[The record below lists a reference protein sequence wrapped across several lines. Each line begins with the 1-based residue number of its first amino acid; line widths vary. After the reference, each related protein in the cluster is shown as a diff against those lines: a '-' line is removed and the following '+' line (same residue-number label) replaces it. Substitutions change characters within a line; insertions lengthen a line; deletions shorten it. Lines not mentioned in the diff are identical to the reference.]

1 MNKDRTHFTKMD
13 YVLALTLA
21 ALSLLVYNV
30 TLTPSLSYLSP
41 DGNELATVPYVLGLA
56 HSPGY
61 PLYTWLGK
69 IFTWLPVG
77 DVAHRMNLMSAILGS
92 FGVGGLYLIILTL
105 LHPKTSSHTLRRVCS
120 ILASLLFAFSS
131 TFWSQAVIAE
141 VYTPSIAFVAFTLLA
156 LLHWEHTRRDRDFFL
171 FALIFGLS
179 LGMHLSNLG
188 FALAFALFILLTDF
202 KVIKRFTWWLTGLL
216 GFGLGVVQF
225 VWLPLKAN
233 TLTDQMMLARAP
245 VTLKGLY
252 SYTIG
257 AFSQLKFAFPLV
269 ELPDRLVIY
278 LDLLRQEF
286 TVFGILVGIIGLV
299 ALLIR
304 RPRYYYLLVG
314 MYLVHVW
321 FFIQYQVFDLEVF
334 FLPSHFVWTIFIA
347 FGALEILAGLTTLI
361 QLLPGSNLPRIIQL
375 LLTALVLL
383 STLIPLTRN
392 WSDNDRSGDVAVN
405 DFYAN
410 LWEILPQDSLLV
422 TRSGV
427 FGYDAFYWQL
437 VYNTREDVVL
447 PTLPDTT
454 TSKSALRNRDL
465 FSNTILN
472 NRGTGRGP
480 GAIPPDLV
488 PQGLWQVPVLI
499 GNQSEGGFGVRE
511 QLMLYELSMTAPELV
526 VKNAYPDLPLH
537 EALGGAILFGV
548 DLNTQTIESGS
559 RIDLVLYWEISNPGH
574 YQVQTTLRDQVL
586 ETHTLGFGNLERYE
600 REIGTI
606 QGQIIV
612 EKYAV
617 VVPSTF
623 EEGDYPLKVHIQG
636 VDKEI
641 MLGTIS
647 VRNDEET
654 MERWLRI
661 AGKSS

>member
-1 MNKDRTHFTKMD
+1 MNRNLTRFTKMD
-13 YVLALTLA
+13 YILALGLA
-21 ALSLLVYNV
+21 TFSFLAYNA

-69 IFTWLPVG
+69 IFTWLPIG

-92 FGVGGLYLIILTL
+92 LSVGGLYLIILTL
-105 LHPKTSSHTLRRVCS
+105 LHPKASSHTLRRVCS

-141 VYTPSIAFVAFTLLA
+141 VYTPNLAFVAFTLLA
-156 LLHWEHTRRDRDFFL
+156 LLYWEHTRRVRDFFL
-171 FALIFGLS
+171 FALVFGLS

-188 FALAFALFILLTDF
+188 FAPAFALFILLTDF
-202 KVIKRFTWWLTGLL
+202 KVLKRFTWWLAGFL
-216 GFGLGVVQF
+216 GFGMGIAQF
-225 VWLPLKAN
+225 LWLPLKAN
-233 TLTDQMMLARAP
+233 TLTDRMMLARTP
-245 VTLKGLY
+245 TTLKGIV
-252 SYTIG
+252 SYTLG
-257 AFSQLKFAFPLV
+257 AFSQLKFAFPLF

-278 LDLLRQEF
+278 LDLLRQQF
-286 TVFGILVGIIGLV
+286 TLFGILLGMIGLV
-299 ALLIR
+299 AILIR
-304 RPRYYYLLVG
+304 RSRYYYLLVG

-334 FLPSHFVWTIFIA
+334 FLPAHFVWAIFIA
-347 FGALEILAGLTTLI
+347 FGVLEILAGLTTLI
-361 QLLPGSNLPRIIQL
+361 QLLPGSSLRRILRFL
-375 LLTALVLL
+375 LITLVLL
-383 STLIPLTRN
+383 STLIPLLRN

-410 LWEILPQDSLLV
+410 LWEILPQESVLV

-437 VYNTREDVVL
+437 VYNTRDDVVL

-454 TSKSALRNRDL
+454 ISKPGFRNRNL

-472 NRGTGRGP
+472 DRGKVRGP

-488 PQGLWQVPVLI
+488 PQDLWQVPILI
-499 GNQSEGGFGVRE
+499 GNQSAGGFGGRD
-511 QLMLYELSMTAPELV
+511 QLILYELSMTPPHLV
-526 VKNAYPDLPLH
+526 VKNAHPDIPLH
-537 EALGGAILFGV
+537 DALGGAVLNGV
-548 DLNTQTIESGS
+548 DLNTQSIESGS
-559 RIDLVLYWEISNPGH
+559 RIDLVLYWEITNPIR
-574 YQVQTTLRDQVL
+574 YQVQTILRDQVL
-586 ETHTLGFGNLERYE
+586 ETHTLGFGNLERYA
-600 REIGTI
+600 REIGSI
-606 QGQIIV
+606 QGQTIV
-612 EKYAV
+612 ENYAIV
-617 VVPSTF
+617 IPSTV
-623 EEGDYPLKVHIQG
+623 EEGDYPLMVQIQG

-641 MLGTIS
+641 LLGTIS

-661 AGKSS
+661 AGK

>member
-1 MNKDRTHFTKMD
+1 MNRNLTRFTKMD
-13 YVLALTLA
+13 YILALGLA
-21 ALSLLVYNV
+21 TFSFLAYNA

-69 IFTWLPVG
+69 IFTWLPIG

-92 FGVGGLYLIILTL
+92 LSVGGLYLIILAL
-105 LHPKTSSHTLRRVCS
+105 LHPKASSHTLRRVCS

-141 VYTPSIAFVAFTLLA
+141 VYTPNLAFVAFTLLA
-156 LLHWEHTRRDRDFFL
+156 LLYWEHTRRVRDFFL
-171 FALIFGLS
+171 FALVFGLS

-188 FALAFALFILLTDF
+188 FAPAFALFILLTDF
-202 KVIKRFTWWLTGLL
+202 KVLKRFTWWLAGFL
-216 GFGLGVVQF
+216 GFGMGIAQF
-225 VWLPLKAN
+225 LWLPLKAN
-233 TLTDQMMLARAP
+233 TLTDRMMLARTP
-245 VTLKGLY
+245 TTLKGIV
-252 SYTIG
+252 SYTLG
-257 AFSQLKFAFPLV
+257 AFSQLKFAFPLF

-278 LDLLRQEF
+278 LDLLRQQF
-286 TVFGILVGIIGLV
+286 TLFGILLGMIGLV
-299 ALLIR
+299 AILIR
-304 RPRYYYLLVG
+304 RSRYYYLLVG

-334 FLPSHFVWTIFIA
+334 FLPAHFVWAIFIA
-347 FGALEILAGLTTLI
+347 FGVLEILAGLTTLI
-361 QLLPGSNLPRIIQL
+361 QLLPGSSLRRILRFL
-375 LLTALVLL
+375 LITLVLL
-383 STLIPLTRN
+383 STLIPLLRN

-410 LWEILPQDSLLV
+410 LWEILPQESVLV

-437 VYNTREDVVL
+437 VYNTRDDVVL

-454 TSKSALRNRDL
+454 TSKPGFRNRNL

-472 NRGTGRGP
+472 DRGKVRGP

-488 PQGLWQVPVLI
+488 PQDLWQVPILI
-499 GNQSEGGFGVRE
+499 GNQSAGGFGGRD
-511 QLMLYELSMTAPELV
+511 QLILYELSMTPPDLV
-526 VKNAYPDLPLH
+526 VKNAHPDIPLH
-537 EALGGAILFGV
+537 DALGGAVLNGV
-548 DLNTQTIESGS
+548 DLNTQSIESGS
-559 RIDLVLYWEISNPGH
+559 RIDLVLYWEITNPIR
-574 YQVQTTLRDQVL
+574 YQVQTILRDQVL
-586 ETHTLGFGNLERYE
+586 ETHTLGFGNLERYA
-600 REIGTI
+600 REIGSI
-606 QGQIIV
+606 QGQTIV
-612 EKYAV
+612 ENYAIV
-617 VVPSTF
+617 IPSTV
-623 EEGDYPLKVHIQG
+623 EEGDYPLMVQIQG

-641 MLGTIS
+641 LLGTIS

-661 AGKSS
+661 AGK